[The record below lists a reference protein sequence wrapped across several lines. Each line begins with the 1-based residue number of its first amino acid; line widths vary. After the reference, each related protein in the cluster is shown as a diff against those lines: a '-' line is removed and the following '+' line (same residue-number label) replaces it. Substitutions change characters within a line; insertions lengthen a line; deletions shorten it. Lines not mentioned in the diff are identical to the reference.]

1 VTQAYRWVEDSRDQM
16 TDERLAELDDAFKLY
31 RCHTIMNCTNTCPK
45 GLNPGKA
52 IAQLKKKVCVS
63 STPGPPHLTLAPP
76 SPRLRSLRDTN
87 RRMGARS
94 VWSPPDGQLS

>member
-52 IAQLKKKVCVS
+52 IAQLKKKVCDS
-63 STPGPPHLTLAPP
+63 STPGPPHLTL
-76 SPRLRSLRDTN
+76 SPL
-87 RRMGARS
+87 A
-94 VWSPPDGQLS
+94 SPQVSERH